1 MNFNITPTLVGKL
14 LRVQDYLILEIINDI
29 GLEKPIYFAATVSD
43 RNQIGLQNYLLMEG
57 MTYRLKFAPI
67 IQQINY
73 NKMKQNLKQANLD
86 VFIKTAGDYNLITS
100 SSENG
105 IYRYTNLNDTSIHY
119 SDNIKRLVQNYR
131 IGFIR
136 LAEHELLFGNEHK
149 NSKAEKYIQIMDEY
163 FPEKILPIEPGISI
177 LISDSIY
184 FKTGNI
190 EKQMQILNKLFHD
203 NSLPIETKIYLLH
216 KFADLNNQSYTLEV
230 AMFLINDFHDQLDF
244 ELQKFLG
251 DILADYIEQEEFV
264 NFCDSVLNM
273 YHLKG
278 LLYPLVR
285 VLHEMNQEEKAIN
298 IIEDWVQKNP
308 DDRDLIELYNYLI
321 EMKSFQ

>member
-1 MNFNITPTLVGKL
+1 
-14 LRVQDYLILEIINDI
+14 
-29 GLEKPIYFAATVSD
+29 
-43 RNQIGLQNYLLMEG
+43 
-57 MTYRLKFAPI
+57 
-67 IQQINY
+67 
-73 NKMKQNLKQANLD
+73 
-86 VFIKTAGDYNLITS
+86 
-100 SSENG
+100 
-105 IYRYTNLNDTSIHY
+105 
-119 SDNIKRLVQNYR
+119 
-131 IGFIR
+131 
-136 LAEHELLFGNEHK
+136 
-149 NSKAEKYIQIMDEY
+149 MDEY

-216 KFADLNNQSYTLEV
+216 KFANLNNL
-230 AMFLINDFHDQLDF
+230 HDQLDF

-273 YHLKG
+273 YPLKG

-285 VLHEMNQEEKAIN
+285 VLHEMDQEEKAIN
-298 IIEDWVQKNP
+298 IVEDWVQKNP
-308 DDRDLIELYNYLI
+308 DDGDLIELYNYLI